1 MKRDKW
7 YLLKIT
13 DEKYMVVW
21 NVKDEEE
28 AVIVAKAHI
37 VRHDL
42 DIEFEV
48 ESIEEIQSL
57 TDPRLAGIN
66 PILAN
71 N

>member
-13 DEKYMVVW
+13 DGKYMITST
-21 NVKDEEE
+21 VKDEEE
-28 AVIVAKAHI
+28 AVIVSKAHI
-37 VRHDL
+37 IRHDL

>member
-13 DEKYMVVW
+13 DEKYMITW

-37 VRHDL
+37 IRHDL
-42 DIEFEV
+42 DIEFKV

-57 TDPRLAGIN
+57 TDPRLTGIN

>member
-1 MKRDKW
+1 MKRNKW
-7 YLLKIT
+7 YLIKLM
-13 DEKYMVVW
+13 DGKYMVTW

-28 AVIVAKAHI
+28 AVIVAKSHI
-37 VRHDL
+37 IRHDL
-42 DIEFEV
+42 DIKFEV

-57 TDPRLAGIN
+57 TDPRSAGIN

>member
-1 MKRDKW
+1 
-7 YLLKIT
+7 
-13 DEKYMVVW
+13 MVAW

-37 VRHDL
+37 IRHDL
-42 DIEFEV
+42 DIKFEV
-48 ESIEEIQSL
+48 ELIEEIQSL
-57 TDPRLAGIN
+57 TDPRLAGFN

>member
-13 DEKYMVVW
+13 DEKYMVIW

-28 AVIVAKAHI
+28 AIIVVKAHI
-37 VRHDL
+37 IRHDL
-42 DIEFEV
+42 DIEFKV

>member
-13 DEKYMVVW
+13 DGKYMVTW

-28 AVIVAKAHI
+28 AVIVAKSHAI
-37 VRHDL
+37 RHDL
-42 DIEFEV
+42 DIKFEV
-48 ESIEEIQSL
+48 ELIEEIQSL

>member
-1 MKRDKW
+1 MKRNKW

-13 DEKYMVVW
+13 DEKYMVAW

-37 VRHDL
+37 IRHDL
-42 DIEFEV
+42 DIKFEV
-48 ESIEEIQSL
+48 ELIEEIQSL

>member
-1 MKRDKW
+1 
-7 YLLKIT
+7 
-13 DEKYMVVW
+13 MVTW

-28 AVIVAKAHI
+28 AVIVAKSHAI
-37 VRHDL
+37 RHDL
-42 DIEFEV
+42 DIKFEV
-48 ESIEEIQSL
+48 ELIEEIQSL

>member
-7 YLLKIT
+7 YLIKLM
-13 DEKYMVVW
+13 DGKYMVTW

-28 AVIVAKAHI
+28 SVIVAKSHI
-37 VRHDL
+37 IRHDL
-42 DIEFEV
+42 DIEFEA

-57 TDPRLAGIN
+57 IDSRLAGIN